1 MKQYYAFF
9 IIFSFLS
16 LPLIASPLTVDQQ
29 IRQYIEDYE
38 LPRLSRSYPNAR
50 IEITL
55 DNRANLNYL
64 QACNHPIEIK
74 NQRKS
79 AKKRTTYEISCSNP
93 SWRSFVPIAQ
103 KIYILAIKT
112 TSPISRKEQINEQ
125 NTTVDE
131 VDITQV
137 NGKLYSPE
145 QTPYHLVA
153 KRNIKINTFL
163 TDIMLEL
170 PILVKRGQKVL
181 ITAQSGEIS
190 VRMNGVSTE
199 NGVLGQQIKV
209 KNSSS
214 GRFVYGRVIS
224 DSEIQVNY

>member
-1 MKQYYAFF
+1 MKQYYTLL
-9 IIFSFLS
+9 ILFSCISTHLH
-16 LPLIASPLTVDQQ
+16 ASLTVEQQ
-29 IRQYIEDYE
+29 INQYINDYE
-38 LPRLSRSYPNAR
+38 LPRLSKSYPNAR
-50 IEITL
+50 VEITL

-64 QACNHPIEIK
+64 QACNHPIQIK
-74 NQRKS
+74 NQRKNT
-79 AKKRTTYEISCSNP
+79 KKRTTYEITCTSP
-93 SWRSFVPIAQ
+93 SWRFFVPIAQ
-103 KIYILAIKT
+103 KVFISAIKT
-112 TSPISRKEQINEQ
+112 TSPIKRKEDINQQ

-131 VDITQV
+131 VDITQI
-137 NGKLYSPE
+137 NGKIYSP
-145 QTPYHLVA
+145 QDPPYGLVA

-163 TDIMLEL
+163 TDILTEL
-170 PILVKRGQKVL
+170 PILIKRGQKVL
-181 ITAQSGEIS
+181 ITAKSGEIS